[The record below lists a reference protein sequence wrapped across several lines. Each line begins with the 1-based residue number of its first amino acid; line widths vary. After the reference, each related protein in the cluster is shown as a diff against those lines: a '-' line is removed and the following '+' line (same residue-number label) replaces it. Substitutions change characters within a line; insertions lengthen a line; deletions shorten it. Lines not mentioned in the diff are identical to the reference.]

1 MVILKSSLTVI
12 LISLTI
18 IVYLITP
25 AVLNGKELKMPEDED
40 VDSSGFSSDGPVIV
54 YQDSKVLNYSVIP
67 NLNETDGNLF
77 EISVGEI
84 SKDDTLTCIVDETV
98 NQFDFK
104 LKENIQIEKD
114 TYELPE
120 KMLIISDI
128 EGNFRGFQMI
138 LEGAGVINENFEWT
152 FGNGHLVLNGDFF
165 DRGINVNECLWLIY
179 KLESEAEMHGG
190 KVHFILGNHEIMVLQ
205 NDLRYVRQ
213 KYFDNADSLG
223 LDYSKWYSP
232 ETELGRWLRSK
243 NAIENIGGYLFVHAG
258 LSKDVPYGKYTL
270 TQINDSIRYSI
281 DIDFEREERR
291 KNIFIGSKSPIW
303 YRGIMEEEET
313 QAEVDSTLEIFN
325 ANKMVLGHTVV
336 DSIKYLYN
344 KKVIGIDLHHQ
355 ENSDKGFMYALFFE
369 NGEFYV
375 INNSGNKS
383 LLK

>member
-1 MVILKSSLTVI
+1 
-12 LISLTI
+12 
-18 IVYLITP
+18 
-25 AVLNGKELKMPEDED
+25 
-40 VDSSGFSSDGPVIV
+40 
-54 YQDSKVLNYSVIP
+54 
-67 NLNETDGNLF
+67 
-77 EISVGEI
+77 
-84 SKDDTLTCIVDETV
+84 
-98 NQFDFK
+98 
-104 LKENIQIEKD
+104 
-114 TYELPE
+114 
-120 KMLIISDI
+120 
-128 EGNFRGFQMI
+128 
-138 LEGAGVINENFEWT
+138 VINENFEWT

-336 DSIKYLYN
+336 DSIKYLYD

-355 ENSDKGFMYALFFE
+355 ENSENGFMYALYFE

>member
-1 MVILKSSLTVI
+1 MKSSLTVI

-67 NLNETDGNLF
+67 NLNKTDGNLF

-128 EGNFRGFQMI
+128 EGSFRGFQMI

-152 FGNGHLVLNGDFF
+152 FGIGHLVLNGDFF

-291 KNIFIGSKSPIW
+291 KNLFIGSKSPIW